1 MKLFVHFIPYIVIS
15 IIDLYACFY
24 HIQNLIYIS
33 KPLVLLYLFY
43 FYLTFNTKQNLL
55 IMFGLILSLAGD
67 IYLMFNELFWEG
79 IIVFWLSDVLYVIA
93 LYKVIKCGRYSHTF
107 KVLPVLFGLYL
118 FVFLFL
124 PFKSLYPYLGTLAVP
139 VAVYGITLMTMNVF
153 AMGMLVLEGVNRW
166 NVILFVSTICYM
178 VSDYILLHGMVVEEI
193 EHELFFVMLSYVIA
207 QGGIIYCFVSR
218 EREGC

>member
-1 MKLFVHFIPYIVIS
+1 
-15 IIDLYACFY
+15 
-24 HIQNLIYIS
+24 
-33 KPLVLLYLFY
+33 
-43 FYLTFNTKQNLL
+43 
-55 IMFGLILSLAGD
+55 MFGLILSLAGD

-124 PFKSLYPYLGTLAVP
+124 PFKSLYPYLGTLAVL

-178 VSDYILLHGMVVEEI
+178 ISDYILLHGMVVEEI